1 MNTARVRRTK
11 KKLYIEIK
19 KYNLTQQNNLRVCVY
34 LLCGLYATPRSA
46 AAATNYSFTEI
57 DELDVWEHKI
67 TKKKYFCAY
76 NKRGLSPFYWV
87 LLLLLYKNDIQ
98 HKHICVSVCVCPFVF
113 QSKFITCNC
122 TPEVKHIYAAD
133 TTNTKVISIRN
144 ILLLVVPCWVQ
155 SKIFFFICHKYY

>member
-1 MNTARVRRTK
+1 MYDELK

-67 TKKKYFCAY
+67 KKKKYFCAY

-87 LLLLLYKNDIQ
+87 LLLLYKNDIQ
-98 HKHICVSVCVCPFVF
+98 HKHICVSVCVCVLLYFNQSSSHAIALRKSNTYTQQIQQTLKSFQFV
-113 QSKFITCNC
+113 
-122 TPEVKHIYAAD
+122 
-133 TTNTKVISIRN
+133 
-144 ILLLVVPCWVQ
+144 
-155 SKIFFFICHKYY
+155 IFYY